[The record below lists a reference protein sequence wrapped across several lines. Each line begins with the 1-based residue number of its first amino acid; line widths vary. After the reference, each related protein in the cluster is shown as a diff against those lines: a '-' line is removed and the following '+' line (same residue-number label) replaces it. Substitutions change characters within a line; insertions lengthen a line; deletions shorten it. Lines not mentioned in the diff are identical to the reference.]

1 MLKRIFTAAGLTPGL
16 TYAVIAAF
24 ADYDG
29 VIHPVGEHWRF
40 VEQHFLPYEDGL
52 SLFVEKDGQLTSF
65 RLQWR
70 AETQGQTIDKF
81 SEFVKEGE

>member
-1 MLKRIFTAAGLTPGL
+1 MLKRIFTAAGLTPGQ
-16 TYAVIAAF
+16 TYSVIVAF
-24 ADYDG
+24 EDYDG
-29 VIHPVGEHWRF
+29 VNHPVGERWRF

-52 SLFVEKDGQLTSF
+52 SLFVEKDGRLTSF

-81 SEFVKEGE
+81 SEFVVEGE